1 MCVVAPTFAAELRI
15 TRDETSKVTEGLQI
29 YRSLGKSSRFW
40 PRVCVQHLRE
50 MALQAYLVV
59 LGRFLIVPVHVPRL
73 PNIYCALRFTPS
85 SALKRLRY
93 YHHLLMC
100 RFFCTLYCSLLLL
113 AYFPLCVAGC
123 HGFTTTTKHSPADNR
138 TPAMQYAACM
148 VIQLACWFKLQIK
161 PALAIMHAAL
171 QCHAFS
177 MQHVTSMSV

>member
-113 AYFPLCVAGC
+113 AYFPLCVLV
-123 HGFTTTTKHSPADNR
+123 
-138 TPAMQYAACM
+138 AMVLLPLLSTRLQTIEHLPCNM
-148 VIQLACWFKLQIK
+148 QLAWLSSLHAGSSCKSSLHWPPCMLLCS
-161 PALAIMHAAL
+161 AMHSA
-171 QCHAFS
+171 CS
-177 MQHVTSMSV
+177 M